1 MNKHVKKLA
10 KKAGFV
16 FWDKDA
22 DWGPGPDHIDW
33 SCDYD
38 KELEK
43 LVKLIVT
50 DCADTIENMKFT
62 TEGPSSEVKYQRVL
76 AANAIL
82 EKYGIVGPAPIKGVY

>member
-33 SCDYD
+33 SCGYD

-50 DCADTIENMKFT
+50 DCADTIESMKFT
-62 TEGPSSEVKYQRVL
+62 PEGPSKEALDQRRLAARVL
-76 AANAIL
+76 L
-82 EKYGIVGPAPIKGVY
+82 ERYEIVSKSPVSPQ